1 MGKHSPVNRITL
13 KLIDNLKP
21 DGFELIDEYL
31 LEPENLKFAQMK
43 VTAKLARFNF
53 DQRAFLEYLDINHN
67 DQVELHKLFSVLADK
82 LSLYFSIGE
91 QIAIRNALFPGS
103 RNESV
108 AESRARMVNL
118 KGYIEPKTKMLEL
131 APDQTIV
138 AEKQEKGRNV
148 KLVAK
153 KDKLRDVRGSR
164 PFAEVLITT

>member
-31 LEPENLKFAQMK
+31 LEAENLKFAQMK

-53 DQRAFLEYLDINHN
+53 DQRAFLEYLDINDN

-108 AESRARMVNL
+108 TESRTRIVSL
-118 KGYIEPKTKMLEL
+118 KGYSEPKAKMEL
-131 APDQTIV
+131 VADQI
-138 AEKQEKGRNV
+138 AGSDKQEKGRST
-148 KLVAK
+148 KHAAK
-153 KDKLRDVRGSR
+153 KDKARDIRSR
-164 PFAEVLITT
+164 PFTEVLITT